1 MKVVL
6 DCANGASYYV
16 APIVMRELGA
26 EVICD
31 GVKPNGLNINDGC
44 GALHP
49 ENMCRLVKEHG
60 ADIGVSF
67 DGDADRVQFCDHNG
81 NIINCDRIIGLCAL
95 DYKSRGQLNNNAV
108 AVTTTS
114 NLGLHDAMREA
125 GIRVEV
131 TNVGDRYVIERM
143 REQSLNLGGEQTGH
157 LIFLEHS
164 PTGDGLISALHVM
177 RIMKKTGKSIAEL
190 SSFMREYPQLQSSL
204 KIAERVPFDDLPELS
219 KCIREA
225 KQALGDAG
233 RVIVRYSGTEN
244 KIRILAEA
252 REESAARLWH
262 DKLAAAAARELE
274 VIP

>member
-1 MKVVL
+1 ML
-6 DCANGASYYV
+6 
-16 APIVMRELGA
+16 RELGG
-26 EVICD
+26 EVITA
-31 GVKPNGLNINDGC
+31 GVNPNGLNINDNC

-67 DGDADRVQFCDHNG
+67 DGDADRVQFCDHTG
-81 NIINCDRIIGLCAL
+81 AMINCDRISGLCAL
-95 DYKSRGQLNNNAV
+95 DYKSRGQLCGDTI
-108 AVTTTS
+108 AVTSIS
-114 NLGLHDAMREA
+114 NLGLHDAMRQA
-125 GIRVEV
+125 GIKVEV

-143 REQSLNLGGEQTGH
+143 REKGLNLGGEQTGH

-177 RIMKKTGKSIAEL
+177 RIMKESGKTIAEL
-190 SSFMREYPQLQSSL
+190 AVFMSEYPQIQSSL
-204 KIAERVPFDDLPELS
+204 RIAERVPFDDLPELS

-225 KQALGDAG
+225 KQDLGDAG

-244 KIRILAEA
+244 KLRILAEA
-252 REESAARLWH
+252 RTESAARLWH
-262 DKLAAAAARELE
+262 DKIAGVAARELE